1 MKRYI
6 AYLFNNQIVNIMKRN
21 LLLILSIIICNSY
34 AVAAQEIMRNGKA
47 APDYFSLEVNTF
59 ATASN
64 IWSASYWE
72 RGYADNMLIG
82 FDLRFGARIRKDWSL
97 FLKTEIPCLVADR
110 YSSQNVISKANL
122 GVGASYIINPADWKV
137 FLQPSISVL
146 STGFKNADSYLKP
159 DIELRVGINS
169 RFKPYLGLRAEY
181 LYSYNNTVRRHFL
194 YGICFGIILL

>member
-1 MKRYI
+1 MQQLCGGCTENYENWKVCTGLFFSGSQYI
-6 AYLFNNQIVNIMKRN
+6 CYGKQYL
-21 LLLILSIIICNSY
+21 LSILS
-34 AVAAQEIMRNGKA
+34 G
-47 APDYFSLEVNTF
+47 
-59 ATASN
+59 
-64 IWSASYWE
+64 
-72 RGYADNMLIG
+72 
-82 FDLRFGARIRKDWSL
+82 DWSL
-97 FLKTEIPCLVADR
+97 FLKTEIPCLVVDR

-169 RFKPYLGLRAEY
+169 RFKPYLGIRAEY
-181 LYSYNNTVRRHFL
+181 LYSYNNPLRRHFL

>member
-1 MKRYI
+1 MK
-6 AYLFNNQIVNIMKRN
+6 QN

-34 AVAAQEIMRNGKA
+34 AVAAQETMRNGKS

-137 FLQPSISVL
+137 FLQPSVSVL